1 MTISLDENLAEA
13 VREAAEAD
21 ALNLS
26 AWISDAIRRR
36 LASRGLRQVVA
47 EWEAQH
53 GSLTEEELSAARRR
67 LEA

>member
-53 GSLTEEELSAARRR
+53 GFLTEEELSAARRR